1 MRVERYE
8 ESSRRL
14 WDEFIRASK
23 NGTFLF
29 LRDYMDYHRD
39 RFADHSL
46 MVLDD
51 GGAITA
57 LLPANAKDN
66 VVASHGGLTYGG
78 FVTDDKM
85 KLPRMLDVFET
96 SLAYLKEQMF
106 QRVVYKCIPH
116 IYHRA
121 PAEEDSYALFL
132 CRASLIRR
140 GALTVVD
147 CSHPLA
153 LQERRRRGARK
164 ARNSGVTVT
173 RSDRFEEYWPILV
186 ERLREAHGVD
196 PVHSL
201 AEIQRLHS
209 RFPDNIKLFAAYH
222 DNAMVAGVIIYETDR
237 VAHAQYIVSNHRS
250 RDLGALDLVF
260 EELLLNYYR
269 DKPYF
274 DFGTSDELDG
284 RRLNQGL
291 IDQKEG
297 CGARVVAHDH
307 YEIDLTTWTPGQLMA
322 SLA

>member
-8 ESSRRL
+8 ESSRPL

-51 GGAITA
+51 GDAITA
-57 LLPANAKDN
+57 LLPANTKDN

-85 KLPRMLDVFET
+85 KLPRMLEVFEAT
-96 SLAYLKEQMF
+96 LAYFKERSF
-106 QRVVYKCIPH
+106 QRLVYKCVPH

-132 CRASLIRR
+132 CGASLTRR
-140 GALTVVD
+140 GPLTVVD
-147 CSHPLA
+147 RSHPLA
-153 LQERRRRGARK
+153 MQERRRRGARK
-164 ARNSGVTVT
+164 ARNSGGTGT
-173 RSDRFEEYWPILV
+173 RSDRIEKDWPILV
-186 ERLREAHGVD
+186 ERLREAHGAD

-209 RFPDNIKLFAAYH
+209 HFPDNIKLFAAYH
-222 DNAMVAGVIIYETDR
+222 AEAMVAGVIIYETDR
-237 VAHAQYIVSNHRS
+237 VAHAQYIVSNHR
-250 RDLGALDLVF
+250 
-260 EELLLNYYR
+260 
-269 DKPYF
+269 
-274 DFGTSDELDG
+274 
-284 RRLNQGL
+284 
-291 IDQKEG
+291 
-297 CGARVVAHDH
+297 
-307 YEIDLTTWTPGQLMA
+307 
-322 SLA
+322 